1 MTTIVGVETKKGFIL
16 AADSQTT
23 EGERAYISKE
33 VPKIVEVGEYVICGA
48 GTSRYCDIVT
58 YGWEPPTYDGTNLY
72 KFMVSKFIP
81 AMRKIHEETG
91 YVLKDDDDGA
101 IFLVGLENKLFYI
114 CEDYSVLRT
123 DTKMYAM
130 GTGGN
135 WALGALHAGATVEEA
150 MKIAIKLDINS
161 GGKIQI
167 IRRGE

>member
-1 MTTIVGVETKKGFIL
+1 MTTIVGIETKNGFII

-23 EGERAYISKE
+23 EGERPYISRD
-33 VPKIVEVGEYVICGA
+33 VPKIVEVGDYVISGA
-48 GTSRYCDIVT
+48 GTSRYCDIIT
-58 YGWEPPTYDGTNLY
+58 YGWEPPTYDDTNLY

-81 AMRKIHEETG
+81 SMRKAHEETG
-91 YVLKDDDDGA
+91 YTLKEDEGA
-101 IFLVGLENKLFYI
+101 VFLVGLENKLFYI

-123 DTKMYAM
+123 DSKMYSI
-130 GTGGN
+130 GSGGN
-135 WALGALHAGATVEEA
+135 WALGALYAGATVEEA

>member
-33 VPKIVEVGEYVICGA
+33 IPKIVEVGEYVLTGA

-58 YGWEPPTYDGTNLY
+58 YGWEPPVYDGTNLY
-72 KFMVSKFIP
+72 KFMILKFIP

-91 YVLKDDDDGA
+91 YLLKEGEGA
-101 IFLVGLENKLFYI
+101 TFLVGLKNKLFYI

-123 DTKMYAM
+123 NSKIYAM

-135 WALGALHAGATVEEA
+135 WAVGALCAGASIEEA
-150 MKIAIKLDINS
+150 MKIAIKFDINS
-161 GGKIQI
+161 GGKVQI